1 MKKKMK
7 TVKNKLLL
15 FVLLFTTGCSGAIF
29 GFHNLDKQY
38 EEKKSNNDIELYYTP
53 AETYIAAT
61 IRNVSNTFFSGLNI
75 SLECLYNTGETVSD
89 IHSINN
95 LKTYYYKEVIFK
107 VDYEKCDSIILYYTY
122 YPQSD
127 GGFVYRDKFGSIPYP
142 EENYIP
148 VDGVLVIK

>member
-1 MKKKMK
+1 MRM
-7 TVKNKLLL
+7 VKNKLFLL
-15 FVLLFTTGCSGAIF
+15 IFLFITGCSGAIF

-38 EEKKSNNDIELYYTP
+38 KEKKSNNDIELYYTP
-53 AETYIAAT
+53 AETYVAAT
-61 IRNVSNTFFSGLNI
+61 IRNISNTFFSGLNI
-75 SLECLYNTGETVSD
+75 SLECTYNTGETVTD

-107 VDYEKCDSIILYYTY
+107 VDYNKCNSVVLYYTY

-127 GGFVYRDKFGSIPYP
+127 GSFIYRDKFGVVPYP
-142 EENYIP
+142 EENNIP